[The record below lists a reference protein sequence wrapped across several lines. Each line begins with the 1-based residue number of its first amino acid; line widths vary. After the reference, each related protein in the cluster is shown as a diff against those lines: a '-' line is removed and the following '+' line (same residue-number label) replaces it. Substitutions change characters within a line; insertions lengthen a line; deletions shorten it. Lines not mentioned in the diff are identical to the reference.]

1 MAKFRHISR
10 ATGIY
15 TLCVIAACFLY
26 TTAPAQRYPFYN
38 LSVESGLIQ
47 SQVQAVKQDKY
58 GHLWIG
64 TLGGLS
70 RFDGRN
76 FTNYTLRDGMA
87 DNSVNTLDIDAQ
99 GNIWV
104 GTSKGISKFDGKS
117 FKHSSFR
124 AAENNP
130 FANNVQDME
139 IAADGTIWCNVGGN
153 NKFKIYHIVNGKNEQ
168 LKVPGEDTF
177 ITSILPDKG
186 GIWVGKINGKLLHYS
201 AGKWDSTSLPVS
213 PLINNVPVLIKI
225 YKGRNDTLWL
235 LTNAGLYRLE
245 NGKPVLHT
253 IKGQPLDK
261 LPPLRCMTEDVN
273 GAYWLGTN
281 SGVIKLSGNSLE
293 YYNKQNGLSDNIF
306 RDILTDAEGNVWMAS
321 DGQGLYRFSGSP
333 FTVLDE
339 SMGLPSAQVMGI
351 TADRSGK
358 LYFGTYDAGLYAFEN
373 GVVAKVPFP
382 GAPRITITA
391 LHYKNNKLWIGTR
404 NGLWSYDNSFHFYSF
419 PADLLFSVSS
429 LYSDTGG
436 RLWIGFANGFAVY
449 EHDSFHVVPLK
460 AAVIGDFIQIGA
472 DSTLVAANSG
482 TYNGMQ
488 LYHDGVLTPYKT
500 NGAPDSAQVQC
511 FTKRG
516 NELWM
521 GTSDNGL
528 ICYNMSTKKYYIL
541 NKNSGLK
548 SDFIYNIITDNDG
561 NIWAGT
567 GYGIH
572 KITLTDGNKPLVTF
586 YGKEEGMKGM
596 ESNHN
601 AIYKMR
607 DGSIW
612 FGTTNGAVH
621 YQPHTKTTQSKPV
634 SIVLQSVKVFGEN
647 ITDTTWYDSTNAW
660 YKVPYGLHLPF
671 RKNNITF
678 TYQAISLSGDD
689 QLMYRYHMDGLEAPW
704 SDWSES
710 NSVTYSALPPG
721 NYTLTVQCMAMSN
734 SANVSELS
742 YSFEIITPFQKT
754 SWFKLLILGGCILLG
769 VSLQYIANTR
779 KQNRIKL
786 LDSLRREEQSKVRQ
800 RTAEDFHDE
809 VGNKLTRINVLANV
823 LKKKI
828 DLTPDTKRILD
839 QIQDN
844 TGQLYSGTKDILWSL
859 KPSNDNLYQVLHRI
873 SDFGAE
879 LFQDTEVDFSLVGTE
894 EKWKEYSLPMD
905 FSRNLIMIFKEALNN
920 SLKYSKATAVKL
932 EVTLQNHDILHL
944 LLTDNGEGFDIEHAK
959 KGHGIDNMNV
969 RAKRIHARLYID
981 SSPGKGTVISM
992 GFKIPPKN
1000 SYDVGESDI

>member
-1 MAKFRHISR
+1 MRSAKQNRAFPGSR
-10 ATGIY
+10 
-15 TLCVIAACFLY
+15 TLYVLALCFSFS
-26 TTAPAQRYPFYN
+26 AVFAQRYPFYN

-47 SQVQAVKQDKY
+47 SQAQAIKQDKY

-70 RFDGRN
+70 RFDGKN
-76 FTNYTLRDGMA
+76 FVNYTLRDGMA
-87 DNSVNTLDIDAQ
+87 DNSVNALDIDQQ

-104 GTSKGISKFDGKS
+104 GTSKGISKFDGKT
-117 FKHSSFR
+117 FKHSSFQ

-130 FANNVQDME
+130 LANNVQD
-139 IAADGTIWCNVGGN
+139 IQIGSNGTIWCNVGGN
-153 NKFKIYHIVNGKNEQ
+153 GKNKIYGITNGKNVQ
-168 LKVPGEDTF
+168 LKVPGQDTA
-177 ITSILPDKG
+177 ILSVLPDDKG
-186 GIWVGKINGKLLHYS
+186 LWLAKINGELLHYH
-201 AGKWDSTSLPVS
+201 AGAWDTISLPVS
-213 PLINNVPVLIKI
+213 ALINKVPILTKI

-245 NGKPVLHT
+245 NGKAVLHS

-261 LPPLRCMTEDVN
+261 LPVLRCMTEDKN

-281 SGVIKLSGNSLE
+281 TGVIKLTGNSIE
-293 YYNKQNGLSDNIF
+293 YYNKHNGLSDNIF
-306 RDILTDAEGNVWMAS
+306 RDVLTDAEGNVWMAS

-333 FTVLDE
+333 FTILDE
-339 SMGLPSAQVMGI
+339 TLGLPSAQIMSI
-351 TADRSGK
+351 AADRSGK
-358 LYFGTYDAGLYAFEN
+358 LYFGTYDAGLYSFEN
-373 GVVAKVPFP
+373 GIVGKVPFP
-382 GAPRITITA
+382 GKPGIAITA
-391 LHYKNNKLWIGTR
+391 LRYKDNKLWIGTR
-404 NGLWSYDNSFHFYSF
+404 NGLWTYDNTFHFYTF
-419 PADLLFSVSS
+419 PTDQLFSVSA
-429 LYSDTGG
+429 LYSDTS
-436 RLWIGFANGFAVY
+436 RKLWIGFGNGFAVY
-449 EHDSFHVVPLK
+449 EHDSFHTVPLQG
-460 AAVIGDFIQIGA
+460 AVIGDFITIGA
-472 DSTLVAANSG
+472 DSTLVATTSS
-482 TYNGMQ
+482 TYNGIK

-516 NELWM
+516 NELWI

-528 ICYNMSTKKYYIL
+528 ICYNMSTKKYFVL
-541 NKNSGLK
+541 NKSNGLR

-561 NIWAGT
+561 NIWTGT

-572 KITLTDGNKPLVTF
+572 KVTIGSDGKPMVTF

-612 FGTTNGAVH
+612 FGTTNGAMH
-621 YQPHTKTTQSKPV
+621 YQPSIKTTQSKPV

-647 ITDTTWYDSTNAW
+647 ISDTAWYDSTNAW
-660 YKVPYGLHLPF
+660 YKVPYGLHLPYK
-671 RKNNITF
+671 KNNITF
-678 TYQAISLSGDD
+678 AYQAISLGSDE
-689 QLMYRYHMDGLEAPW
+689 QLLYRYRMEGLEAPW

-721 NYTLTVQCMAMSN
+721 LYTLKVQCKTMSTN
-734 SANVSELS
+734 ADASELD

-754 SWFKLLILGGCILLG
+754 KWFNLIILGSCILLG
-769 VSLQYIANTR
+769 VSMQYIANTR

-786 LDSLRREEQSKVRQ
+786 LDKLRREEQGKVRQ

-823 LKKKI
+823 LKNKI
-828 DLTPDTKRILD
+828 QLTPDTKRILD

-859 KPSNDNLYQVLHRI
+859 KPSNDNLYQILLRI
-873 SDFGAE
+873 NDFGAE
-879 LFQDTEVDFSLVGTE
+879 LFQDTEVDFNFIGTD
-894 EKWKEYSLPMD
+894 EKWKEHSLPMD

-920 SLKYSKATAVKL
+920 SLKYSKATEVKL
-932 EVTLQNHDILHL
+932 EVSLQNHDILHL
-944 LLTDNGEGFDIEHAK
+944 LLTDNGQGFDIDHAK

-969 RAKRIHARLYID
+969 RAKRINGRLYIE
-981 SSPGKGTVISM
+981 SHPGKGTTISL
-992 GFKIPPKN
+992 GFKIPPKSAYGLGSTN
-1000 SYDVGESDI
+1000 I